1 MITPTTPLIY
11 WNVLGRQLKI
21 WNHLRVRDNYAHKIL
36 KLWLGYE
43 FTDLM
48 DECGRFNKYSFN
60 EIRRR
65 LGYKS
70 SQMMLLDIKRTRSFY
85 LLGDSNDEIFAIFSP
100 IWHSYDK
107 SDGKLLDGSLFISES
122 QNESQN
128 VTVLKENN
136 NNKNNNIYNPNGVTA
151 EAVSFDE
158 GSDQRDVFARR
169 NIIRNYFTWLTQQTD
184 LDHKT
189 LVEDIRYHLQ
199 HAIGKNGKVMK
210 EYSIRDEEVSDAYKL
225 FVEKF
230 MIPYFS
236 RRQDFFKPDY
246 MSHPEKRIYWL
257 RNFFKR
263 SMSGYGTKVRYLIF
277 QKRKEDEQ
285 RMFRDAFRKLQTN

>member
-1 MITPTTPLIY
+1 MPLVS
-11 WNVLGRQLKI
+11 WKHLGRQIKI
-21 WNHLRVRDNYAHKIL
+21 WRHYHITDAHALKLLR
-36 KLWLGYE
+36 LWLGYE
-43 FTDLM
+43 FSDLM
-48 DECGRFNKYSFN
+48 DEYGRIPLPYFN
-60 EIRRR
+60 ELRRR
-65 LGYKS
+65 LCYKTHVL
-70 SQMMLLDIKRTRSFY
+70 MLDDIKRSKSFFIV
-85 LLGDSNDEIFAIFSP
+85 GFSENNITAIFSP
-100 IWHSYDK
+100 LWHTYESA
-107 SDGKLLDGSLFISES
+107 DGKLISGPESIDES
-122 QNESQN
+122 QMRVANA
-128 VTVLKENN
+128 TVLYTS
-136 NNKNNNIYNPNGVTA
+136 NNIYNPNGVTA

-285 RMFRDAFRKLQTN
+285 RMFRDAFRKLQSS

>member
-1 MITPTTPLIY
+1 MPLVS
-11 WNVLGRQLKI
+11 WKHLGRQIKI
-21 WNHLRVRDNYAHKIL
+21 WRHYHITDAHAL
-36 KLWLGYE
+36 KLTRLWLGYE

-48 DECGRFNKYSFN
+48 DEFGRIPRPLFN
-60 EIRRR
+60 ETRRR
-65 LGYKS
+65 LGYNFWG
-70 SQMMLLDIKRTRSFY
+70 LLLDDIKRSRSFY
-85 LLGDSNDEIFAIFSP
+85 IVGGSEENITAIFSP
-100 IWHSYDK
+100 LWHAYEK
-107 SDGKLLDGSLFISES
+107 NDGNLLAGSLSEDES
-122 QNESQN
+122 NFESKNETLLYTS
-128 VTVLKENN
+128 
-136 NNKNNNIYNPNGVTA
+136 NNIYNPNGVTA

-236 RRQDFFKPDY
+236 RRQDFFKTDY

>member
-21 WNHLRVRDNYAHKIL
+21 WSHLHVKDIYAHKLL

-48 DECGRFNKYSFN
+48 DERGRFNKYNFN

-65 LGYKS
+65 LKYRTT
-70 SQMMLLDIKRTRSFY
+70 QLMFLDIKRTRSFY
-85 LLGDSNDEIFAIFSP
+85 IIGDSNDEIFALFSP
-100 IWHSYDK
+100 LWHSYDK
-107 SDGKLLDGSLFISES
+107 SDGKLLDGSAVIDFSHHES
-122 QNESQN
+122 LNESPAA
-128 VTVLKENN
+128 TVFKI
-136 NNKNNNIYNPNGVTA
+136 NNIYNPNGVTA

-285 RMFRDAFRKLQTN
+285 RMFRDAFRKLQLT